1 VNAWIHVPYW
11 WHATILEASW
21 LATGVVS
28 AVLTV
33 ANLIDSWR
41 DNDAL
46 EVIRNDPSVHD
57 RHYQMVKLA
66 AHGRTTSQATRLMIS
81 VLITFTGIVGVVQA
95 NPLNGKTTWTGLT
108 VTVCLVAIGALT
120 AYRSYMDY
128 RQRNL
133 LYEMA
138 TKRSAVLAAKLKV
151 NALKPPDKKETP

>member
-1 VNAWIHVPYW
+1 VNAWIYVPYW
-11 WHATILEASW
+11 WHATILEVSW

-28 AVLTV
+28 AFWTV

-46 EVIRNDPSVHD
+46 EVIHQDPSVHD
-57 RHYQMVKLA
+57 RHYQMIKLA
-66 AHGRTTSQATRLMIS
+66 AHGRTTSQVTRLVIS
-81 VLITFTGIVGVVQA
+81 VLITFTGIIGVLQA
-95 NPLNGKTTWTGLT
+95 NPLGGRSTWTGLT
-108 VTVCLVAIGALT
+108 ETVCLVAIGALT

-138 TKRSAVLAAKLKV
+138 TKRSAVIAARLR
-151 NALKPPDKKETP
+151 ADQLPTTE